1 MGIVRFAAIDV
12 GSFSL
17 EMSIYE
23 IGSKIGIR
31 CIDNIKHTIGL
42 GKDTYNTGLIGY
54 ELVEEM
60 CDVLTD
66 FASIMKEYKVAGYRA
81 YATSAMREASNR
93 VIILDQIKNRTGI
106 DVEIIS
112 NSEQRLINYKA
123 IAYQKEKFEQAVLEG
138 TAIVDVGF
146 GSVQITLYDKGNMLS
161 TQNIELGVLR
171 TQEMLSRLDK
181 PLAKKIDILE
191 ELIDNE
197 LATYKKI
204 YLKDRQIKHIIGIGE
219 PMQYIF
225 GSGSVPNNMNIDEYK
240 ERLSRLYGRNIA
252 DIKEELE
259 LDEEKSKVVLPCMV
273 IFSRI
278 LELMNSDNIW
288 FPGVVLTDGIA
299 AEYADDQK
307 IIKLGHDFN
316 KDIVAAAKSMSKR
329 YRGNSTHMQNVVEY
343 SLDIFD
349 AMKKYHGMGK
359 RERLLLQISAILHNC
374 GKFINMRS
382 PADSTYN
389 IISSTEIIGLSH
401 AERMMVATI
410 ARNNLDKFSYEE
422 STMTI
427 AKLTAILRLANS
439 LDRSHKQK
447 IDNYRFKM
455 ADDRLVITATTGED
469 MSLEFISFDMHKKFF
484 EEIFGIEPV
493 LTQTTR
499 PRE

>member
-1 MGIVRFAAIDV
+1 
-12 GSFSL
+12 
-17 EMSIYE
+17 
-23 IGSKIGIR
+23 
-31 CIDNIKHTIGL
+31 
-42 GKDTYNTGLIGY
+42 
-54 ELVEEM
+54 
-60 CDVLTD
+60 
-66 FASIMKEYKVAGYRA
+66 
-81 YATSAMREASNR
+81 
-93 VIILDQIKNRTGI
+93 
-106 DVEIIS
+106 
-112 NSEQRLINYKA
+112 
-123 IAYQKEKFEQAVLEG
+123 
-138 TAIVDVGF
+138 
-146 GSVQITLYDKGNMLS
+146 
-161 TQNIELGVLR
+161 
-171 TQEMLSRLDK
+171 
-181 PLAKKIDILE
+181 
-191 ELIDNE
+191 
-197 LATYKKI
+197 
-204 YLKDRQIKHIIGIGE
+204 
-219 PMQYIF
+219 
-225 GSGSVPNNMNIDEYK
+225 
-240 ERLSRLYGRNIA
+240 
-252 DIKEELE
+252 
-259 LDEEKSKVVLPCMV
+259 
-273 IFSRI
+273 
-278 LELMNSDNIW
+278 
-288 FPGVVLTDGIA
+288 
-299 AEYADDQK
+299 
-307 IIKLGHDFN
+307 
-316 KDIVAAAKSMSKR
+316 MSKR

-455 ADDRLVITATTGED
+455 ADDRLVITATSGED